1 MPTYTVRR
9 ADVEDGK
16 QWEVYCS
23 YIELVQMCEEY
34 KLEQVL
40 STPKIVSG
48 TGSLTSKTDD
58 GWKDHLK
65 RIKENSGRGNTI
77 KV

>member
-1 MPTYTVRR
+1 
-9 ADVEDGK
+9 
-16 QWEVYCS
+16 
-23 YIELVQMCEEY
+23 MCEEY

-48 TGSLTSKTDD
+48 TGSLARKTDD